1 MTNTQKTHTVH
12 HHKKFQDMGT
22 LAEKFLM
29 EIADL
34 AADGDMQ
41 HAPEDFIFQY
51 EWLLSELQEFA
62 NWCWETEPDA

>member
-34 AADGDMQ
+34 AADGDMH
-41 HAPEDFIFQY
+41 HAPEEY
-51 EWLLSELQEFA
+51 
-62 NWCWETEPDA
+62 TGY